1 MNTAQ
6 KITLRGAAMRL
17 QDLSDALLED
27 APSIEIIKS
36 AARIFEEKNPPLS
49 RRLTMVVQALCEHRF
64 KASQAGEEVWPCSEC
79 GKEVDAGEAMETDV
93 DFDMNT
99 VLTEF
104 YKSTSEEVSRARN
117 RARLDHP
124 ELFK

>member
-1 MNTAQ
+1 MNTVQ

-27 APSIEIIKS
+27 APSIEIIKT
-36 AARIFEEKNPPLS
+36 AARIFEEKNAPLS
-49 RRLTMVVQALCEHRF
+49 RRLMMIVQDLCEHRF

-79 GKEVDAGEAMETDV
+79 GKEIDATEAMETDV

-99 VLTEF
+99 VLIE
-104 YKSTSEEVSRARN
+104 RN
-117 RARLDHP
+117 TLK
-124 ELFK
+124 ETGKKK